1 MARDDPQ
8 FNFRMTY
15 ETKEKLK
22 QRAKMNGRSINAE
35 LMQILVDALEKPTPI
50 SGYRN
55 DAEKLADQQSEE
67 FKQIVF
73 NTLVDMYSKE
83 VK

>member
-55 DAEKLADQQSEE
+55 DAEKLADHQAEE
-67 FKQIVF
+67 FKRIVF
-73 NTLVDMYSKE
+73 NTLIDMYSKE

>member
-8 FNFRMTY
+8 FNFRMTH

-55 DAEKLADQQSEE
+55 DIEKLADQQSEE
-67 FKQIVF
+67 VKKMIFK
-73 NTLVDMYSKE
+73 TLVDLYGNRKD
-83 VK
+83 

>member
-8 FNFRMTY
+8 FNFRMTH

-67 FKQIVF
+67 FKRIVF